1 MDEICSCARGLATA
15 AETLVF
21 VIAFQALM
29 ATATFAA
36 ITIIF

>member
-1 MDEICSCARGLATA
+1 MDEICTCARGLATA

-21 VIAFQALM
+21 AVAFQALM

-36 ITIIF
+36 FTIIF